1 MECEKSVGD
10 QMELND
16 VSKDKVEVVMDTNS
30 LEASTEPNS
39 ESPNENV
46 DADVSGLDMD
56 RIHISNVPKYFGF
69 KQFKKLLEKTLKG
82 IPIGKVRQ
90 MKFDAYVSFKSP
102 EDAQLAISKLD
113 GLEVK
118 KTILKAQL
126 AVTQEKKIV
135 PMTTQPLKPKNARES
150 VTKLADV
157 PYDEQLSQ
165 KTKTSINALQA
176 HKLLR
181 ELCIGFV
188 GGRFAQNEHHVIPID
203 DVDNIT
209 PMTKQIV
216 VAVTDF
222 VRTSGLPPFD
232 EFARVGV
239 WKMLTVR
246 EFGGDVMLIVSVN
259 PLETPSKEE
268 ELKKQ
273 FCSRFLNQSTLVKDG
288 FRITSLYWHSIA
300 NSSDIVDYEHIGGA
314 PYIYESLLGCRFRVS
329 PSSFF
334 QTNSHAA
341 AVLYTTIELLQNAS
355 ICPTLQNDTGNGAEQ
370 RGTVLLDICC
380 GTGTIGQCILQ
391 EFKNENKARAW
402 SLLAILLTFTC
413 HISKV
418 SCVGVDLIPAAIVD
432 ARENA
437 KCNGMRDN
445 ICYVQEKT
453 FVFRCYY
460 VAGKAEDVLPSLRFT
475 LPAGFD
481 LLNSNIVGVLDPP
494 RCGVHDKVVLACRV
508 MERLQRLVF
517 VSCDPAAAMKNIVD
531 LCRPSSKKYAGRAF
545 SLVSIQPVDM
555 FPQTPHIEWG
565 IHNMFDTQGK
575 VIKCKAAVAWEA
587 KKPLSVEEIE
597 VAPPQAH
604 EVRVKA
610 DSQSCWGTKVPELW
624 KVLVKGSLI
633 FKLCKQ
639 CEYCLNP
646 KTNLCQKIR
655 ITQGNGV
662 MPNGTGRF
670 TCQGK
675 PLYHFMGCSTF
686 SEYTVVADI
695 SLCKVGFVV

>member
-1 MECEKSVGD
+1 
-10 QMELND
+10 
-16 VSKDKVEVVMDTNS
+16 MDTNS

-165 KTKTSINALQA
+165 KTKTSIKLCERLLSEMRRANVEGVSALQA

-181 ELCIGFV
+181 EIKPSPKTSAYRNKCEFTIGRTYDGELCIGFV

-209 PMTKQIV
+209 PMTKRIV

-341 AVLYTTIELLQNAS
+341 AVLYTTIGEACGLTTSSPITEGEKDSEQEDGIEAKRAKLSCDAS
-355 ICPTLQNDTGNGAEQ
+355 NPDGNEA
-370 RGTVLLDICC
+370 R
-380 GTGTIGQCILQ
+380 TIGQCILQ
-391 EFKNENKARAW
+391 EFKNEN
-402 SLLAILLTFTC
+402 
-413 HISKV
+413 KV

-445 ICYVQEKT
+445 M
-453 FVFRCYY
+453 CYY

-555 FPQTPHIEWG
+555 FPQTPHIEWV
-565 IHNMFDTQGK
+565 T
-575 VIKCKAAVAWEA
+575 
-587 KKPLSVEEIE
+587 
-597 VAPPQAH
+597 
-604 EVRVKA
+604 
-610 DSQSCWGTKVPELW
+610 
-624 KVLVKGSLI
+624 VL
-633 FKLCKQ
+633 
-639 CEYCLNP
+639 E
-646 KTNLCQKIR
+646 R
-655 ITQGNGV
+655 
-662 MPNGTGRF
+662 
-670 TCQGK
+670 
-675 PLYHFMGCSTF
+675 
-686 SEYTVVADI
+686 
-695 SLCKVGFVV
+695 